1 MPRVF
6 MYQFSYDHNKMIAL
20 KSCLQNQNKSFDE
33 EIGKLV
39 DKLYDEYV
47 PKDVQDFFENL

>member
-1 MPRVF
+1 MPVVF
-6 MYQFSYDHNKMIAL
+6 KHSFSYDRNKMVAL
-20 KSCLQNQNKSFDE
+20 KACLEQQNRSFDE

-39 DKLYDEYV
+39 DKLYDETV

>member
-1 MPRVF
+1 MPVVF
-6 MYQFSYDHNKMIAL
+6 KHCFAYDRNKMIAL